1 MTKKDDSL
9 WNGNWRDQRIKRV
22 IDTIPEL
29 KTDLK
34 RLEGKKDSPSK
45 QEVKIIKNSLQT
57 YKTCL
62 EKDLERFKGRTDEKS
77 KRKVETIK
85 RSLRFLTSETEKPA
99 AKTTTAQPKREAK
112 GPRASRKE
120 PFDIPTIDNS
130 LRLAHKYGG
139 LSVEEVAKKM
149 YDAGLTHWVDLGE
162 AKKLLAKPITATPS
176 QIEDAKAKYK
186 FRREHASEIEA
197 IKAKVDKKLAK
208 TTAQKS
214 EDKPLEPETN
224 APKAAIAQPKKTADK
239 LTVKTTPAQPKKA
252 AQKPAVKRSEPKPAA
267 PKKEP
272 TGVKKPASTKKSAA
286 DKLLVH
292 NDKDEMKVDS
302 KKPIVIN
309 GANAKP
315 KPVPKVLRRVA
326 KSGGYT
332 AWDDIK
338 RNGKTF
344 ATEQE
349 AKDYAADILKKTGKI
364 VPISPTDRQV
374 THTFKPE
381 EEKKKK

>member
-9 WNGNWRDQRIKRV
+9 WNGNWRDRRIKRV

-34 RLEGKKDSPSK
+34 RLEGKKDFPSK

-77 KRKVETIK
+77 KRKVETIR

-99 AKTTTAQPKREAK
+99 AKTTTAQPKKA
-112 GPRASRKE
+112 
-120 PFDIPTIDNS
+120 
-130 LRLAHKYGG
+130 
-139 LSVEEVAKKM
+139 VE
-149 YDAGLTHWVDLGE
+149 
-162 AKKLLAKPITATPS
+162 
-176 QIEDAKAKYK
+176 
-186 FRREHASEIEA
+186 
-197 IKAKVDKKLAK
+197 
-208 TTAQKS
+208 
-214 EDKPLEPETN
+214 
-224 APKAAIAQPKKTADK
+224 
-239 LTVKTTPAQPKKA
+239 
-252 AQKPAVKRSEPKPAA
+252 KPAGKRSEPKLAA

-272 TGVKKPASTKKSAA
+272 TSVKKPARAKKSAA
-286 DKLLVH
+286 DKLLMH

-309 GANAKP
+309 GANVKP
-315 KPVPKVLRRVA
+315 KPVTKVLRRVA

-349 AKDYAADILKKTGKI
+349 AKDYAADVLKKTGKI

>member
-1 MTKKDDSL
+1 MKFEKKIEVAKSMADSDLKLSTLTTLALQAVPHSRTQMDLQKELDRLYKAGYQIPIPEKYKPKTSASGEKYEVHIVGSESAPVIYDNKAQAEKTKKNAEL
-9 WNGNWRDQRIKRV
+9 LGFEMTIKKV
-22 IDTIPEL
+22 E
-29 KTDLK
+29 
-34 RLEGKKDSPSK
+34 SK
-45 QEVKIIKNSLQT
+45 QEANKMAEKKKN
-57 YKTCL
+57 
-62 EKDLERFKGRTDEKS
+62 DKS
-77 KRKVETIK
+77 PQKRNE
-85 RSLRFLTSETEKPA
+85 RFLTIRGSKVKVVDSLPDGWKEYKRATTAPKGYVWVTNNKSRFGGERKAALMKIPTQSGPVASAKAPKKTAAKPA
-99 AKTTTAQPKREAK
+99 AKTTTAQPK
-112 GPRASRKE
+112 
-120 PFDIPTIDNS
+120 
-130 LRLAHKYGG
+130 
-139 LSVEEVAKKM
+139 
-149 YDAGLTHWVDLGE
+149 
-162 AKKLLAKPITATPS
+162 
-176 QIEDAKAKYK
+176 
-186 FRREHASEIEA
+186 
-197 IKAKVDKKLAK
+197 KV
-208 TTAQKS
+208 
-214 EDKPLEPETN
+214 
-224 APKAAIAQPKKTADK
+224 
-239 LTVKTTPAQPKKA
+239 

-267 PKKEP
+267 LKKEP
-272 TGVKKPASTKKSAA
+272 TGVKKPASVKKSAA

-309 GANAKP
+309 GANVKP

-349 AKDYAADILKKTGKI
+349 AKDYAADVLKKTGKI